1 MTTPPPAA
9 TAISL
14 LASPS
19 AAGLHLQLDPET
31 TLSAYH
37 PCSRRHDRS
46 SPRWWPTPTATALP
60 LRNRP
65 TSPLTL
71 SPLLSLPPSPL
82 LSPHLGAVH
91 HPGASSA
98 HLAPY
103 DSRESA
109 QSRRRRREVLEPYV
123 DNPAASRDGDL
134 APRVSIGGRPTPAA
148 RSGDYAFSLPP
159 MLAAPRPLVSPLVAY
174 TDGDGPASPRP
185 PKLFAPQDVAFLMH
199 PHFSSLSLLLPLNSP
214 RSAR

>member
-1 MTTPPPAA
+1 MNPRQESAWCCTPSMSVCGYPRHESAWCYTP
-9 TAISL
+9 IMSVCGLCSL
-14 LASPS
+14 SI
-19 AAGLHLQLDPET
+19 
-31 TLSAYH
+31 
-37 PCSRRHDRS
+37 S
-46 SPRWWPTPTATALP
+46 SPLP
-60 LRNRP
+60 P
-65 TSPLTL
+65 

-82 LSPHLGAVH
+82 LSPYLGAVH
-91 HPGASSA
+91 LPGSPSA
-98 HLAPY
+98 HFAPY
-103 DSRESA
+103 DFRESA